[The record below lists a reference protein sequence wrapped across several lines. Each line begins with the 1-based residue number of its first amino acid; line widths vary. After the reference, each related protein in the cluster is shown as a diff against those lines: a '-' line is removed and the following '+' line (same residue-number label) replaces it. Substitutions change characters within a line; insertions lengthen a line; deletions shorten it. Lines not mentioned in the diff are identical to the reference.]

1 MKKKPVKGIFS
12 LILIL
17 VLIIVM
23 LLPAYAADI
32 NAAETKAGALKK
44 LGLFKGVSKQISTLT
59 ERLPVWKRW

>member
-32 NAAETKAGALKK
+32 NAVETKRG
-44 LGLFKGVSKQISTLT
+44 T
-59 ERLPVWKRW
+59 